1 MPRDHIHFI
10 TGRLAEHALK
20 SLVAPLA
27 DQVGFDYTVD
37 VLPITVAALM
47 TPEWIARRWRVPPAT
62 TRVIL
67 PGYCD
72 GDVAPLAAATTAR
85 IERGPRDL
93 RGLPA
98 FFLREPPPADYGGW

>member
-10 TGRLAEHALK
+10 TGRLAEHALRP
-20 SLVAPLA
+20 LVASLA
-27 DQVGFDYTVD
+27 ERMGFTYTID

-47 TPEWIARRWRVPPAT
+47 TPRWIARHVDVPSEA

-72 GDVAPLAAATTAR
+72 GEFAPIQSLTAAR
-85 IERGPRDL
+85 VKCGPRDL
-93 RGLPA
+93 RDLDE
-98 FFLREPPPADYGGW
+98 FFGQ